1 MDIGGYTM
9 SKTLSLLAVFI
20 STSSIV
26 QAEGWQGASAG
37 VQFGQGNFE
46 IVVPKSDFDFS
57 TKGVHLRYLVQGAQS
72 RLVMGA
78 ELSHYWVGGDIFG
91 RKGREEVKAIT
102 DLSAIVGWDAGRLLP
117 YAMFGLS
124 CIDTDLHLADGYK
137 FGAGADYAV
146 SDRYVL
152 GLRWTQR
159 EYDGPAQGADLNA
172 PTWETNFSVR
182 F

>member
-1 MDIGGYTM
+1 M
-9 SKTLSLLAVFI
+9 SKTLGLWAIFI
-20 STSSIV
+20 STTTMV
-26 QAEGWQGASAG
+26 QAEGWQGASVG

-46 IVVPKSDFDFS
+46 IVVPKSEFDFT

-72 RLVMGA
+72 PLVMGA
-78 ELSHYWVGGDIFG
+78 ELSHYWVSGDIHG
-91 RKGREEVKAIT
+91 RKGREEVNAMT
-102 DLSAIVGWDAGRLLP
+102 DLSAIVGWDMGPVLP
-117 YAMFGLS
+117 YVMFGLT

-137 FGAGADYAV
+137 FGAGADYALT
-146 SDRYVL
+146 DRYTV

-172 PTWETNFSVR
+172 PTWETSFSVR